1 MLVLFNSL
9 CFVFLVQRLIVIAS
23 SSRRRRVV
31 VVNVMARLFMD
42 PLDDPFA
49 AVDSVLATQRLGAGV
64 DAILVDVIGSGPPA
78 QQFFTTVEASEIN
91 D

>member
-9 CFVFLVQRLIVIAS
+9 CFVFLVQRLIVVA

-31 VVNVMARLFMD
+31 VV
-42 PLDDPFA
+42 
-49 AVDSVLATQRLGAGV
+49 G
-64 DAILVDVIGSGPPA
+64 VIGSGRVRRA

-91 D
+91 N